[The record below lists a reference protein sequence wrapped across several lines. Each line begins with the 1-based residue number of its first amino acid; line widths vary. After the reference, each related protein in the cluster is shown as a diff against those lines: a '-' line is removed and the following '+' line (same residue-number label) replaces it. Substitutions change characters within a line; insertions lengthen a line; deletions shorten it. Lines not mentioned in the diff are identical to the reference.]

1 MILEDLQEIA
11 CMCGISKKDFLHS
24 TRKDIDLRIQCY
36 QKNREERFKEISHQS
51 WLTGVYVCEAI
62 ATCFSKNHKYPQNPE
77 IQNSGDLGEMSKK
90 TGKSEAELI
99 QEEQYYAM
107 RVRQANANISQSSK
121 SKGED

>member
-1 MILEDLQEIA
+1 M
-11 CMCGISKKDFLHS
+11 SKKDFFHS
-24 TRKDIDLRIQCY
+24 TRKDIDLRIKCY
-36 QKNREERFKEISHQS
+36 QKEREEGFKEISHQS

-77 IQNSGDLGEMSKK
+77 TERMGTIEEMSKK